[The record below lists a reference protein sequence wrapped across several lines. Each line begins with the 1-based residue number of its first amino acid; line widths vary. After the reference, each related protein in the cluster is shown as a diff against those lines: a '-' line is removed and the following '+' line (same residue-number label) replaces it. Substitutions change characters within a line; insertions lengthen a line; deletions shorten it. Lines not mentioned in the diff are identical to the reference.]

1 MAVEFTHFV
10 DRDGVVS
17 RIEHVRRKPDVRIDL
32 RGNTILIQDNSGF
45 EFFGSKD
52 HPLVAR
58 LCRFLESSSV

>member
-1 MAVEFTHFV
+1 MAVKYFV

-17 RIEHVRRKPDVRIDL
+17 RTEHAKRIPDRKIDIS
-32 RGNTILIQDNSGF
+32 GDTILIQDLDGF

-58 LCRFLESSSV
+58 LCQFLSKESISV